1 MAAEGGDLDAHREAD
16 GVMRSYH
23 QDGRLALSRRA
34 LKRVTQS
41 NARNDDA
48 CSNGYESNLS
58 FNPINDGSMDI
69 LIGAEY
75 EEPNVKKGR
84 KPAIEEALGS
94 KVLVLIKNDQTR
106 KFPTYLL
113 FIQLYTKASLTDG
126 FQHYRKNY

>member
-1 MAAEGGDLDAHREAD
+1 MAAEGGGLDAHCEED
-16 GVMRSYH
+16 EVMHSYH
-23 QDGRLALSRRA
+23 QDGRLASRERA
-34 LKRVTQS
+34 LRRVTKYD
-41 NARNDDA
+41 ARDDVA
-48 CSNGYESNLS
+48 CSEGSISNLY
-58 FNPINDGSMDI
+58 FNQINDGSMGR
-69 LIGAEY
+69 LGGAES

-126 FQHYRKNY
+126 FLLYRKNY